1 MYRFQNEL
9 IWAILGLFLT
19 IIVILILRELFA
31 FVIIKCT
38 GRYDEYKREK
48 TSDKAF
54 PPFSSFLPKKIKL
67 ALVLVLA
74 IIFSIIYLFSF
85 VNNDTYYD
93 RYQNEYSKQQDVIFY
108 NETGN
113 QYQLD
118 KDTDSLE
125 INGNCIDTLY
135 IDSDGY
141 VVDLA
146 NVDNYISEYIGI
158 VYTKETKQIYFIPTS
173 VYWDEKGIMYY
184 RDSKR
189 NIPVT
194 EISYDDVT

>member
-1 MYRFQNEL
+1 MYKFQNEL
-9 IWAILGLFLT
+9 IWAVLSLFLT
-19 IIVILILRELFA
+19 IIVILVLRELFA

-48 TSDKAF
+48 DSYKAF
-54 PPFSSFLPKKIKL
+54 YPFSSFLPKKIKW

-74 IIFSIIYLFSF
+74 IIFSIIYMCNF

-108 NETGN
+108 DETSN
-113 QYQLD
+113 QYHLD
-118 KDTDSLE
+118 KDISYLKT
-125 INGNCIDTLY
+125 NGNCIDTLY
-135 IDSDGY
+135 VDRDGY

-158 VYTKETKQIYFIPTS
+158 VYTKETKQIYFIPAS
-173 VYWDEKGIMYY
+173 VYWNEKGIMYY
-184 RDSKR
+184 RDSKH

>member
-31 FVIIKCT
+31 FIIIKCT
-38 GRYDEYKREK
+38 RRYDEYKREK
-48 TSDKAF
+48 NSHKALF
-54 PPFSSFLPKKIKL
+54 PFSSFLPKKIRW

-74 IIFSIIYLFSF
+74 IIFSIIYLCSF
-85 VNNDTYYD
+85 TNNDTYYD

-108 NETGN
+108 DEAGN

-118 KDTDSLE
+118 KD
-125 INGNCIDTLY
+125 INYLKINDNCIDTLY

-146 NVDNYISEYIGI
+146 NENNYISKYIGI
-158 VYTKETKQIYFIPTS
+158 VYSKETNQIYFIPAS
-173 VYWDEKGIMYY
+173 VYWNDKGIMYY

-189 NIPVT
+189 NIPAA